1 MKKILTLVLIFV
13 AGLNAHAVLNYIAVK
28 DSLNELLDTAD
39 TPNDS
44 VKILIDIF
52 DLTTTEN
59 QESAD
64 SVARIIG
71 KIAHRLGDP
80 VLELEMLR
88 NRANYNTRDKNELD
102 KLLLKAESIENSN
115 PALMKETST
124 FLRMCLNMWYNSNGN
139 ETERR
144 HRFENELER
153 FTINPPKDIY
163 EQIVLLHSVCLSLSQ
178 TSTGT
183 LFKEY
188 VEKLGKLIDKLPP
201 AQYSIRNALNVMAA
215 INFNNS
221 GLEKESLAADKR
233 LLNVIDSLQVEY
245 AAAKRPFRNYDHY
258 RFMVYTRMLSHFR
271 ILTSSEIEDY
281 YDEAIKY
288 RDRSHR
294 AKNDRVYNALL
305 DAYYAMT
312 HKNYDKAHPVLKE
325 LLTLPLSR
333 IQKTKTYKLAIE
345 CARAV
350 GDNAMLMSALS
361 ALNNVLEEN
370 MATSVSNK
378 VRELQI
384 IYDIHEMNRTVAQ
397 MEQDRI
403 NNDVKRKE
411 LIIIIGSIAILILL
425 VAIGIIFMMYRR
437 TKKLASSLSTSHAAL
452 SAESQRLLLTQGKLT
467 RARDEARMANQ
478 MKSDFIKNLRHE
490 IGEPLNA
497 ITEYT
502 HLIVDCSEA
511 EGKNYLSEYA
521 DLVNSNCAFLGA
533 VINDIF
539 KLSEDNKE
547 EPLILQR
554 ELTNIN
560 DLIKLT
566 IDTVKPTVAPGVEI
580 YIDPRSEEIN
590 TMADPT
596 RIQQILLNLLRNAV
610 AHTTEGSITVKCGI
624 VSDKSR
630 VVIAVS
636 DTGCGVDPDIIDTVF
651 DRGVIGKDDSDHQ
664 GLGLPISRLIARLM
678 GGDMSLDTSYT
689 GGARFV
695 FTFPYSMNK

>member
-1 MKKILTLVLIFV
+1 MKKIQTIVLIIF
-13 AGLNAHAVLNYIAVK
+13 AALNAHAVTKYVAVK
-28 DSLNELLDTAD
+28 DSLTNLLNTAD

-52 DLTTTEN
+52 DLATTEDHS
-59 QESAD
+59 SAD
-64 SVARIIG
+64 SVARIVG
-71 KIAHRLGDP
+71 RIAHRLGDSS
-80 VLELEMLR
+80 LELEMLR
-88 NRANYNTRDKNELD
+88 NRANYYTHDKNELE
-102 KLLLKAESIENSN
+102 KLLLKAESIENAN
-115 PALMKETST
+115 PALLKETST

-139 ETERR
+139 ESERR
-144 HRFENELER
+144 NRFDNELER
-153 FTINPPKDIY
+153 FTLNPPKDIY
-163 EQIVLLHSVCLSLSQ
+163 EQIVLLHSLCLNLSQ

-188 VEKLGKLIDKLPP
+188 TEKLGKLIDKLPP

-215 INFNNS
+215 VNFNNS

-233 LLNVIDSLQVEY
+233 LLNVIDSLQVDY

-258 RFMVYTRMLSHFR
+258 RFMIYTRMLSHFR

-281 YDEAIKY
+281 YDEAVKY
-288 RDRSHR
+288 RNRST
-294 AKNDRVYNALL
+294 AAQNDRAYSALL
-305 DAYYAMT
+305 DAYYAMA
-312 HKNYDKAHPVLKE
+312 HKNYSKAHPVLKE

-370 MATSVSNK
+370 MATNVSNK
-378 VRELQI
+378 VREMQI
-384 IYDIHEMNRTVAQ
+384 IYGIHEMNRNLAQ
-397 MEQDRI
+397 IELDRI
-403 NNDVKRKE
+403 NNDIKRKDI
-411 LIIIIGSIAILILL
+411 IIIIGCIVILALL
-425 VAIGIIFMMYRR
+425 AVIGILYMMYRR
-437 TKKLASSLSTSHAAL
+437 TKKQAASLSSSHASL

-511 EGKNYLSEYA
+511 EGKTYLSEYA
-521 DLVNSNCAFLGA
+521 DLVNCNCAFLSA
-533 VINDIF
+533 VVNDIF

-547 EPLILQR
+547 EPLIFQR

-566 IDTVKPTVAPGVEI
+566 IDTVKPTAAPGVEI
-580 YIDPRSEEIN
+580 SIDPRSEEVS
-590 TMADPT
+590 TMVDAT
-596 RIQQILLNLLRNAV
+596 RVQQILLNLLRNSI
-610 AHTTEGSITVKCGI
+610 AHTTEGSIIVKCGI

-630 VVIAVS
+630 VGIAVS
-636 DTGCGVDPDIIDTVF
+636 YTCCGGGPDI
-651 DRGVIGKDDSDHQ
+651 
-664 GLGLPISRLIARLM
+664 
-678 GGDMSLDTSYT
+678 
-689 GGARFV
+689 
-695 FTFPYSMNK
+695 